1 MGSQRVGHGRATH
14 YVKSPRPIP
23 GLQEELQHQVART
36 GPLLFSYQ
44 ITRGCVRVCVHV
56 CVCACW
62 GVLGGGGRWPAGDL
76 TNESFQRTI
85 VQVSW
90 YHRSQ
95 VPRQPST
102 HLRFSD
108 VQINSDDGHCT
119 RARPSTE
126 SLYPLQ
132 HRAHSGSRRPK
143 QEPLTCSP
151 MGPRSPSPELLERAP
166 LAAAMRWPWVRP
178 LLSRPPGLRTRP
190 PSACTT
196 WMCPGWCSHAT
207 AAASGDNCLFE
218 L

>member
-1 MGSQRVGHGRATH
+1 M
-14 YVKSPRPIP
+14 
-23 GLQEELQHQVART
+23 
-36 GPLLFSYQ
+36 
-44 ITRGCVRVCVHV
+44 CVCVCV
-56 CVCACW
+56 CAGVCWVVGAGVCVCAGVCWVVGAGVCVCACVCACW

-76 TNESFQRTI
+76 TNESSQRTI

-126 SLYPLQ
+126 SLYSLQ

-143 QEPLTCSP
+143 QELPTCSP
-151 MGPRSPSPELLERAP
+151 MGPQSPSPELLERAP

-190 PSACTT
+190 PSARTT

-207 AAASGDNCLFE
+207 AAASGDNRLFE